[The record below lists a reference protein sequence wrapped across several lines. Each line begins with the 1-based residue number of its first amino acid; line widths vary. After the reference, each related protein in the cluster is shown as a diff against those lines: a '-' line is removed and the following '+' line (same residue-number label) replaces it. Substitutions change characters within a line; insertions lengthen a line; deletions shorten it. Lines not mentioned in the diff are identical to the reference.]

1 MCDAVMDATPR
12 LPMRLLDVFSG
23 VGGFAAGLESSGE
36 FRVAAFCEII
46 PFCRRVLA
54 SRWSGVP
61 IYEDIRELSA
71 GRLVSDG
78 IAVDAICG
86 GFPCQDI
93 SIAGAGRGIDGPRSG
108 LWREMAR
115 LVRELRPRC
124 VIVENVPALLHR
136 GIGRVLGD
144 LAALGYDAEW
154 HCISAAACGL
164 PHIRDRV
171 WIIAYPNDVAGRL
184 VDHLRHRVEVARA
197 AAEKSWIG
205 RSPAF
210 WVNDWPTFPAV
221 CGRNDGVPDALDRGR
236 ALGNAIVPAIPEML
250 GRSIHDSFIAAAGG
264 PSRSTAS
271 AAASSHFTRSP
282 GETSST
288 QSISQRIVS

>member
-1 MCDAVMDATPR
+1 MDAAPR
-12 LPMRLLDVFSG
+12 RSPMRLLDVFSG
-23 VGGFAAGLESSGE
+23 IGGLAAGLESSGE
-36 FRVAAFCEII
+36 FQVAAFCEIS

-54 SRWSGVP
+54 SRWNGVP
-61 IYEDIRELSA
+61 IYEDVRDLSA
-71 GRLVSDG
+71 DRLVSDG
-78 IAVDAICG
+78 IPVHAICG

-115 LVRELRPRC
+115 LVRELRPRY

-136 GIGRVLGD
+136 GLGRVLGD
-144 LAALGYDAEW
+144 LASLGYDAEW

-164 PHIRDRV
+164 PHVRDRV
-171 WIIAYPNDVAGRL
+171 WIIAYPDNVAGRL
-184 VDHLRHRVEVARA
+184 VDHLRHRVEMARA

-210 WVNDWPTFPAV
+210 WVNDWPTFPAI

-236 ALGNAIVPAIPEML
+236 ALGNAVVPAIPEML
-250 GRSIHDSFIAAAGG
+250 GRSIHDSSISAAGG
-264 PSRSTAS
+264 SSPSIAS
-271 AAASSHFTRSP
+271 AAASSHMTRWP
-282 GETSST
+282 GGTSSI
-288 QSISQRIVS
+288 QSISHRTVSGPA